1 MSVGRK
7 FANLFSLAIAL
18 VALLCVPSSAAS
30 APPGAIAISVDAT
43 QVSQRILHAKLVF
56 PVHPG
61 PLTLYYPKWMPADH
75 SPDGPVWNLVG
86 LKFFSGSQ
94 EIPWQ
99 QDDVDMYA
107 FNLNVPAGN
116 NLDRRFTGFPD
127 FGSRPDD

>member
-18 VALLCVPSSAAS
+18 VALLSVPSSAAS

-107 FNLNVPAGN
+107 FNLNVPAGTK
-116 NLDRRFTGFPD
+116 LDRRFTGFPD
-127 FGSRPDD
+127 FGSRPHN